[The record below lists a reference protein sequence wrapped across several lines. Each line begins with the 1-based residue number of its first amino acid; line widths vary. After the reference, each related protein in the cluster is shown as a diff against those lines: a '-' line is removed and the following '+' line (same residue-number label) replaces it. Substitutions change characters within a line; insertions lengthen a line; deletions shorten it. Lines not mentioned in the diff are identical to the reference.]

1 MPEAVRHGKQR
12 GPMSRAAK
20 VLRRSTLGNAEP
32 CDASD
37 RGFGF
42 MLGVVFRSYADAA
55 DEAIEEVPG
64 GRRGYQVLVGAIRDT
79 PDSQAALA
87 FAFAGERAGH
97 PVHQPTRHVTDL
109 ALAVEQQ
116 CQQQPGHA
124 GSQVQRPHHL
134 PADRLGVSDQRLDR
148 GLPVGHRLAE
158 HHLPVRIDRTR
169 VMRGLADIDTDPDL
183 VPDLHPARPP
193 RCSTSPRGRPASRS
207 INSDHAH
214 RFQSAARAST
224 TTGRPLLRSHPAAR
238 NDQPHPVALG
248 I

>member
-134 PADRLGVSDQRLDR
+134 PADRLGVRISASIAACPLGT
-148 GLPVGHRLAE
+148 GLLNTTFP
-158 HHLPVRIDRTR
+158 
-169 VMRGLADIDTDPDL
+169 
-183 VPDLHPARPP
+183 
-193 RCSTSPRGRPASRS
+193 S
-207 INSDHAH
+207 
-214 RFQSAARAST
+214 AST
-224 TTGRPLLRSHPAAR
+224 AHA
-238 NDQPHPVALG
+238 
-248 I
+248 